1 MFTLLFIVG
10 HALLV
15 AVLSTIEFIYWVYTG
30 VGSIAWAE
38 HLLSILISKLFLQ
51 IIIPCICLDVII
63 SVSGDVIN
71 ALDKIIKLCYN
82 KIADNQRR

>member
-15 AVLSTIEFIYWVYTG
+15 AVLTIIEFIYWVYTG

-38 HLLSILISKLFLQ
+38 HLLSILIRT
-51 IIIPCICLDVII
+51 
-63 SVSGDVIN
+63 IN
-71 ALDKIIKLCYN
+71 FN
-82 KIADNQRR
+82 H